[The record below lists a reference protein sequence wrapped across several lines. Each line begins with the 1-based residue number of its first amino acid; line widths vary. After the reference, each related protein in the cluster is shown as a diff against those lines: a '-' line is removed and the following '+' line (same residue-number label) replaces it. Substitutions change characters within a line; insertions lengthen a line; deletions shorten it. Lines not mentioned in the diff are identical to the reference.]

1 MADLDD
7 LMGELDGLVTECVDA
22 GYADLDLLSADAQV
36 DAMIE
41 QNEDVLAALR
51 AAKPDIVAGLAAVT
65 TALRAGGRLIYVGAG
80 TPGRLGVLDASE
92 IPPTFGE
99 PPTLVRG
106 LIAGGPS
113 AVTTAVEGA
122 EDDEALAVADLR
134 ELGVTAQDCVVGI
147 SASGRTPYVVAA
159 VAEARRLGA
168 HTVGVSCN
176 AGAALSHAAD
186 VAIELI
192 VGPEIVGGSTRLKA
206 GTAQKIVLNTL
217 STLAMVDRG
226 KTYGPYMVD
235 LRATNEKLRARA
247 VRTVAE
253 AAGVSREDA
262 TRALRATA
270 WAVKPAILICMTG
283 ASADEARAM
292 LDAADGRLRRA
303 LEDPR

>member
-7 LMGELDGLVTECVDA
+7 LMGELDGLVTERVDA

-283 ASADEARAM
+283 ASAAEAAALLQR
-292 LDAADGRLRRA
+292 ADGRLRRA
-303 LEDPR
+303 VGERA